1 MDLTKAQ
8 RLLIKIQTF
17 LDNGNGQHLSRLEKD
32 LLKTYIQQL
41 YDVVVSGDT
50 ETIEEHPNKVETP
63 VVQKPKAEVP
73 PVFEPEPPR
82 VIIEPPPIKPVP
94 PVVKEPVH
102 VPLDIEEK
110 VTLHETNKP
119 MERKEEKVTLKEPEI
134 PPVKLP
140 RTETSVHAEAEDA
153 LAKLFDLPKQ
163 DDVSERFSHI
173 PISNIESA
181 LGLNERIFTLNELF
195 GGNRILFEETCAL
208 LNQFT
213 SFKEATTLLLYG
225 PAKRFNW
232 ADPERIR
239 MAEHF
244 IRIVSRR
251 YPKP

>member
-17 LDNGNGQHLSRLEKD
+17 LDNGNGNDLSRLERD

-41 YDVVVSGDT
+41 YDAVISG
-50 ETIEEHPNKVETP
+50 EPEGMEEKPMKVELP
-63 VVQKPKAEVP
+63 VVRSPKVEIP
-73 PVFEPEPPR
+73 PVYEPEPPR
-82 VIIEPPPIKPVP
+82 VVIETPVIKTEPPRIFHP
-94 PVVKEPVH
+94 EPE
-102 VPLDIEEK
+102 PLIEEEK
-110 VTLHETNKP
+110 VVVPEIKKP
-119 MERKEEKVTLKEPEI
+119 VEIKEEKVFIPEQEKQ
-134 PPVKLP
+134 PVKP
-140 RTETSVHAEAEDA
+140 QPIEPIKADAEEA
-153 LAKLFDLPKQ
+153 LAKLFDLHKQ

-173 PISNIESA
+173 PIANIESA

-232 ADPERIR
+232 ADPERVK

-251 YPKP
+251 YPKT